1 MTAHIEG
8 YGAIMQIKIAD
19 YKKPQ
24 KRIPKYYY
32 YENRFF
38 PDFRRSRERI
48 WKIFSLKPSRDQDED
63 NDIRY
68 NLIGSA
74 VFELLG
80 DIHTNTVLLYMRLA
94 ASPPA
99 SSGKRYWNKQS

>member
-1 MTAHIEG
+1 
-8 YGAIMQIKIAD
+8 MQIKIAD

-38 PDFRRSRERI
+38 PDFRRARERI
-48 WKIFSLKPSRDQDED
+48 WKLSRDQDGD

-68 NLIGSA
+68 SPIGST

-80 DIHTNTVLLYMRLA
+80 DIQTYRHRAALVYRIYNPALLHMKF
-94 ASPPA
+94 S
-99 SSGKRYWNKQS
+99 

>member
-1 MTAHIEG
+1 
-8 YGAIMQIKIAD
+8 MQIKIAD

-38 PDFRRSRERI
+38 PDFRRTRERI
-48 WKIFSLKPSRDQDED
+48 WKIFSLKPSRHQDGD

-68 NLIGSA
+68 NPTGPAVPEEIGHKHTYK
-74 VFELLG
+74 
-80 DIHTNTVLLYMRLA
+80 HTNIVLLYI
-94 ASPPA
+94 
-99 SSGKRYWNKQS
+99 KD